1 MRRVGYAL
9 LLVVF
14 AVSAFG
20 VTREEGRPRDRDK
33 GNAVVQMVKRIVRA
47 LGDGLTI
54 PTRRP

>member
-9 LLVVF
+9 LVVVF

-20 VTREEGRPRDRDK
+20 VTREEARPRQRGK
-33 GNAVVQMVKRIVRA
+33 TGVIEMVKRVVRA

-54 PTRRP
+54 PTRP

>member
-1 MRRVGYAL
+1 MRRVVVLL

-20 VTREEGRPRDRDK
+20 ASRDEPRSRDREK
-33 GNAVVQMVKRIVRA
+33 RNVVQMVVRIIRA

-54 PTRRP
+54 PSRP

>member
-20 VTREEGRPRDRDK
+20 VTREGVRPRERDK
-33 GNAVVQMVKRIVRA
+33 GSAVVQIVKKVVRA

-54 PTRRP
+54 PSRP

>member
-1 MRRVGYAL
+1 MRRVVYAL

-20 VTREEGRPRDRDK
+20 VTREEARTREREK
-33 GNAVVQMVKRIVRA
+33 GNPVVQIVKRIVRA